1 MRKHANEFYDR
12 LLGNAANKPQYGELV
27 AKFQG
32 TALVNQFNM
41 ITDVEW
47 MMKEFLRMFPY
58 HAESLRSLSAIRSH
72 IEVTE
77 QESKQRGFL
86 LYFELD
92 EGFGLN
98 VTKAV

>member
-1 MRKHANEFYDR
+1 
-12 LLGNAANKPQYGELV
+12 
-27 AKFQG
+27 
-32 TALVNQFNM
+32 
-41 ITDVEW
+41 
-47 MMKEFLRMFPY
+47 MMKEFFRMFPY

-92 EGFGLN
+92 EGFGLK

>member
-1 MRKHANEFYDR
+1 MYHFTLKRNTLKII
-12 LLGNAANKPQYGELV
+12 

-41 ITDVEW
+41 VTDVEW
-47 MMKEFLRMFPY
+47 MMKEFFRMLPY
-58 HAESLRSLSAIRSH
+58 HAESLRSLSAIHSH

-86 LYFELD
+86 LYFELNERFD
-92 EGFGLN
+92 LLIKKLELIS
-98 VTKAV
+98 